1 MRRGLGRAPTRAVL
15 QTGEYD
21 FAYYVLVEEEVLR
34 RIEQGGKGRVLD
46 AALAA
51 A

>member
-1 MRRGLGRAPTRAVL
+1 ML

-21 FAYYVLVEEEVLR
+21 FAYYVLVEEDVLR

-46 AALAA
+46 DPVAA